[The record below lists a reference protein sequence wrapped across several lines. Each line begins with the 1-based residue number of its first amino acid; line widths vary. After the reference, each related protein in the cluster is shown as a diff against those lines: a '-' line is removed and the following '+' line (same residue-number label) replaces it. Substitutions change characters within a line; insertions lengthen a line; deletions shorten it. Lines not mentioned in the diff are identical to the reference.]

1 MIKTIAKQSTC
12 QQLKCFLV
20 QHITKFELE
29 MESELQRAKFRY
41 EWRHPRT
48 VDTEK
53 ERVFICSNY
62 EGDLCKVI

>member
-1 MIKTIAKQSTC
+1 
-12 QQLKCFLV
+12 
-20 QHITKFELE
+20 